1 MKLQRLLLRYYPPGM
16 YIYNKSTIAVKW
28 ICKSCHYWCCGLALY
43 GMGSHAC
50 TADPCSST
58 CVAGIVMHD
67 FIHVKKKGVRM
78 GYMMGVHEVLSELTI
93 LIATV
98 IMVACTSMSA
108 GQCDWRMGNRS
119 IRPTVVQPRVLQ
131 PQIVQLRSIRPKCQV
146 VQPHIP

>member
-108 GQCDWRMGNRS
+108 GQCDWRMRIAMGKFEQTELWSVNIRHRENFWTFSRS
-119 IRPTVVQPRVLQ
+119 EDR
-131 PQIVQLRSIRPKCQV
+131 
-146 VQPHIP
+146 